1 MEKDAA
7 RSPQNADHADGA
19 DSTFFLILVFAFTFG
34 LYMFQFWL
42 QVSVKLYIGVIVMH
56 KPHQLG
62 M

>member
-7 RSPQNADHADGA
+7 RSPQNADGA
-19 DSTFFLILVFAFTFG
+19 DSTFFLILDFAFTFG